1 MPSKRWKK
9 KLTSEKEVGEL
20 LKLMKHSEYS
30 VVKQLKKISARISLM
45 SLILSSEP
53 HYNALQKVLNEAYVP
68 QDMTQRTME
77 YLVKRINATNYLY
90 ITKDKLDAGGT
101 GHNKPLYITT
111 RCKDCTIGKVLVDNN
126 SALNVLPKHV
136 LDEMSVDS
144 THILP
149 NTIIVRAYDGFLRQM
164 MGIIEIE
171 LSPQVFLVTLQ
182 VMNITQHVIR
192 KALDTRRWHHD
203 IILASVFGVYYEW
216 NIDNN

>member
-1 MPSKRWKK
+1 
-9 KLTSEKEVGEL
+9 
-20 LKLMKHSEYS
+20 MKHSEYS
-30 VVKQLKKISARISLM
+30 VVNQLKKIPARISLM

-53 HYNALQKVLNEAYVP
+53 HCNALQKVLNEAYVP
-68 QDMTQRTME
+68 QNMTQRTMK

-90 ITKDKLDAGGT
+90 ITKDKLDVRGT
-101 GHNKPLYITT
+101 SHNKPLYITT

-126 SALNVLPKHV
+126 LALNVLPKYV

-144 THILP
+144 THMLQ
-149 NTIIVRAYDGFLRQM
+149 NTIIVRAYDSFLRQVV
-164 MGIIEIE
+164 GTIEIE

-203 IILASVFGVYYEW
+203 IILASVFEVYYEW
-216 NIDNN
+216 NIGNN